1 MNWILE
7 SVLLTIRIDGGP
19 MLVVFAA
26 EDPRTKVLLLNH
38 EDACRSYEN
47 LINLRRTSLVRNDE
61 TDVTAKTVRRAR
73 FPFQLPATLL
83 SSYRQAIEQ
92 RGRAVHRESQ
102 RQGSQPPRWSVCEDR
117 AGTQIECIPHLVG
130 APVSS
135 RDYAGPRSDAWRTRA
150 GYRRHTRWRTR
161 GWTTRS
167 KTPATRNQRAD
178 EQAVSWG
185 FRRKE

>member
-73 FPFQLPATLL
+73 LPFQLPATLL
-83 SSYRQAIEQ
+83 TSYRQPLNKEDEQCTESRSDKVANPRAGQSAKIEQ
-92 RGRAVHRESQ
+92 AH
-102 RQGSQPPRWSVCEDR
+102 
-117 AGTQIECIPHLVG
+117 
-130 APVSS
+130 
-135 RDYAGPRSDAWRTRA
+135 
-150 GYRRHTRWRTR
+150 
-161 GWTTRS
+161 
-167 KTPATRNQRAD
+167 K
-178 EQAVSWG
+178 
-185 FRRKE
+185 